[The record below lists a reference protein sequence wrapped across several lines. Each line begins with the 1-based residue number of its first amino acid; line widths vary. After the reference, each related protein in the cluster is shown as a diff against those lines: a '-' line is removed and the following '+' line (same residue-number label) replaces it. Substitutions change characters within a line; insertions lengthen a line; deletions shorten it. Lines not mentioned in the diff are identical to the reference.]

1 MMRISKLCGKTVRRQ
16 NGEILGRI
24 REVHAEDNQI
34 TTLICGARGILQRFT
49 GSRKGHRVA
58 WKDVIK
64 LDGDE
69 IIVADN
75 KSSR

>member
-1 MMRISKLCGKTVRRQ
+1 MMRVSKLCGKTVRRQ
-16 NGEILGRI
+16 NGELLGRI
-24 REVHAEDNQI
+24 REVHANANEI

-49 GSRKGHRVA
+49 GSRKGHRIA
-58 WKDVIK
+58 WKDVIEIN
-64 LDGDE
+64 GDE